1 MPDFTVST
9 IFDGKNK
16 ISPMFKTMG
25 NDAGK
30 FGKKTS
36 FAFQRAGRGASKF
49 GNIVKGI
56 LAASAIQ
63 KGASLL
69 SEGIMGVTES
79 FIQFDDAATAASVRF
94 KDIGPDA
101 KDFNTQM
108 KAIKESA
115 RAAGAATEFTATQSA
130 EALDFL
136 ARAGF
141 TSAEAMGSL
150 NSMINLATGT
160 GEDFAQVADFSS
172 DLLGAFGLASENT
185 GEKIANLNRLND
197 VLVKTANSANVTV
210 EDMFETMKVAAPIA
224 TKFGASL
231 EDVATLTAVMGN
243 AGIKGSQ
250 GATALK
256 SIFTRLSAPTKEVT
270 GALGQLGL
278 TQDDLINKQG
288 KLKGITDIMA
298 TIGDRLGD
306 VAQPQQLG
314 ILKGLFGSFA
324 LAGGATLVDSIKNID
339 QFKMLLEDAGGTAQ
353 KSADIMRQ
361 SLGNRLKTLG
371 SAATELGFKFL
382 EAFEVR
388 GKSGID
394 AITEAIRN
402 FDVKPVISGIETLIT
417 VTKGVVAAVKPFIP
431 LLTVLA
437 GGMVAYNIAL
447 KAQIALGA
455 IKHFFAFIKVIQA
468 AAGAQGLL
476 NVVMSANPIGAII
489 AGIPLLIAAG
499 VLLYQ
504 NWDTVKEVF
513 ISAFGG
519 IKTYFLK
526 FASFLVN
533 TWSAIIKGI
542 LGAISK
548 VGGAFGFDTESIDGI
563 ISNIEGLQEKLNAN
577 IQADISG
584 PTAPNAKEAEARRN
598 NVGFV
603 GTLDITGAPEGSKA
617 TGKTTGAP
625 PISMNMLG
633 AL

>member
-1 MPDFTVST
+1 MPNFVVST
-9 IFDGKNK
+9 TFDGKNK
-16 ISPMFKTMG
+16 LSPTFKEMWK
-25 NDAGK
+25 DAGK
-30 FGKKTS
+30 FGKNTDL
-36 FAFQRAGRGASKF
+36 AFQRAGRGASKF

-63 KGASLL
+63 KGTSLIT
-69 SEGIMGVTES
+69 EGMMGVTSS
-79 FIQFDDAATAASVRF
+79 FVAFDDAATAASVRF

-108 KAIKESA
+108 QAIKDSA

-141 TSAEAMGSL
+141 SSVEAMGSL
-150 NSMINLATGT
+150 NSMINLATAT
-160 GEDFAQVADFSS
+160 GEDFASVADMSS
-172 DLLGAFGLASENT
+172 DLLGAFGLSSDNAAQ
-185 GEKIANLNRLND
+185 KIKNLSRLND
-197 VLVKTANSANVTV
+197 VLVKTTNSANVTV
-210 EDMFETMKVAAPIA
+210 ENMFETMKTVGPISGIL
-224 TKFGASL
+224 GASL
-231 EDVATLTAVMGN
+231 EEVAALTAVMGN
-243 AGIKGSQ
+243 SGIKGSD
-250 GATALK
+250 AMTALK
-256 SIFTRLSAPTKEVT
+256 NAYLRLAAPVGAGADILASLNLTLDDGT
-270 GALGQLGL
+270 GNAKKMTTLMEELG
-278 TQDDLINKQG
+278 G
-288 KLKGITDIMA
+288 KLKG
-298 TIGDRLGD
+298 LGN
-306 VAQPQQLG
+306 VKQAE
-314 ILKGLFGSFA
+314 ILDAIFGKRA
-324 LAGGATLVDSIKNID
+324 IAGGKNIID
-339 QFKMLLEDAGGTAQ
+339 NIANVKKYEKALLNAGETSQ

-371 SAATELGFKFL
+371 SAATEMGFKFL
-382 EAFEVR
+382 DAFQVR
-388 GKSGID
+388 GKKGID

-402 FDVKPVISGIETLIT
+402 FDVKPVIAGIERVIVISTGLIS
-417 VTKGVVAAVKPFIP
+417 AVRPFIP

-437 GGMVAYNIAL
+437 GGMLAYNIAL

-468 AAGAQGLL
+468 AAGAQGIL
-476 NVVMSANPIGAII
+476 NVVMSANPIGAVI
-489 AGIPLLIAAG
+489 AGITLLIAAG

-504 NWDTVKEVF
+504 NWDKVKVVF

-548 VGGAFGFDTESIDGI
+548 VGGAFGFDTEGIDGI
-563 ISNIEGLQEKLNAN
+563 ISKIEGLQGKLNAN
-577 IQADISG
+577 IQAGI
-584 PTAPNAKEAEARRN
+584 PEQTAPNAKEAEARRN

-625 PISMNMLG
+625 QINMNMLG
-633 AL
+633 SNL